1 MRLMVEWCCSPD
13 SKLGQPRAASKGCA
27 VFRVTESE
35 DAATRKCVDQMIQK
49 TMQFWK
55 DNHKCNVHIHI
66 SLPCTGGC
74 PWNNVNKDLPGGK
87 ERIQQHQ
94 KKFATLL
101 KNVDKFLEGISVVS
115 PSISFELPSFCE
127 YWKWKSVKRFKQKY
141 RLVDYKLHGCQVGVT
156 DEHGTPI

>member
-1 MRLMVEWCCSPD
+1 M
-13 SKLGQPRAASKGCA
+13 
-27 VFRVTESE
+27 
-35 DAATRKCVDQMIQK
+35 
-49 TMQFWK
+49 
-55 DNHKCNVHIHI
+55 
-66 SLPCTGGC
+66 
-74 PWNNVNKDLPGGK
+74 NKDLPGGK